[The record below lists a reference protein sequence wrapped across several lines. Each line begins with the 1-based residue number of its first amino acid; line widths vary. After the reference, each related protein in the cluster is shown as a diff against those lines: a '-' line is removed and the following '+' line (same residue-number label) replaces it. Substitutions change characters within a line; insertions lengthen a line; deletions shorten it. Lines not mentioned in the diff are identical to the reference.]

1 MEELIQRNLDIFD
14 RYYSLSIE
22 LSNIIINLIKD
33 KNEVNNNCTL
43 VFDKNF
49 STVDIHL
56 GNNDIGILSTIVS
69 INDNKLYL
77 DMLIPKKYKKL
88 SKDSLREVLVRHLTY
103 VLIQKCV
110 LSTKLNNMKFISGD
124 KQYYESLLDV
134 IWDKDNSIVRDIATI
149 LYSVRFEEIYSLIDI
164 AKIES
169 NVHNVSNNEITNK
182 IKEIKSVIL
191 VSNILYEKMQKIE
204 NKLTKSLDSEI
215 LKILVCYGIDASN
228 EWLKEQIQISKSILS
243 QVLDIMIWN
252 SILIQ
257 RGIDREYIFPKKH
270 KSKLLEI
277 LPKSKLQLIE
287 ERKCNRKLIEKFAT
301 ELTDKVVR
309 LIFNKIK
316 NTSWFSDNL
325 IRHTILTFERRY
337 SNDTEITIN
346 EYDEEQRLVELKISI
361 PDNYDNIQLDDFK
374 SILKNKLITNIEALP
389 IYKYHIRNDKIDN

>member
-56 GNNDIGILSTIVS
+56 GNNDIGTLSTIVS

-204 NKLTKSLDSEI
+204 NKLTKS
-215 LKILVCYGIDASN
+215 
-228 EWLKEQIQISKSILS
+228 
-243 QVLDIMIWN
+243 
-252 SILIQ
+252 
-257 RGIDREYIFPKKH
+257 
-270 KSKLLEI
+270 
-277 LPKSKLQLIE
+277 
-287 ERKCNRKLIEKFAT
+287 
-301 ELTDKVVR
+301 
-309 LIFNKIK
+309 
-316 NTSWFSDNL
+316 
-325 IRHTILTFERRY
+325 
-337 SNDTEITIN
+337 
-346 EYDEEQRLVELKISI
+346 
-361 PDNYDNIQLDDFK
+361 
-374 SILKNKLITNIEALP
+374 
-389 IYKYHIRNDKIDN
+389 

>member
-110 LSTKLNNMKFISGD
+110 LSAKLNNMKLISGD

-277 LPKSKLQLIE
+277 L
-287 ERKCNRKLIEKFAT
+287 
-301 ELTDKVVR
+301 
-309 LIFNKIK
+309 NK
-316 NTSWFSDNL
+316 N
-325 IRHTILTFERRY
+325 
-337 SNDTEITIN
+337 
-346 EYDEEQRLVELKISI
+346 
-361 PDNYDNIQLDDFK
+361 
-374 SILKNKLITNIEALP
+374 
-389 IYKYHIRNDKIDN
+389 

>member
-1 MEELIQRNLDIFD
+1 
-14 RYYSLSIE
+14 
-22 LSNIIINLIKD
+22 
-33 KNEVNNNCTL
+33 
-43 VFDKNF
+43 
-49 STVDIHL
+49 
-56 GNNDIGILSTIVS
+56 
-69 INDNKLYL
+69 
-77 DMLIPKKYKKL
+77 
-88 SKDSLREVLVRHLTY
+88 
-103 VLIQKCV
+103 
-110 LSTKLNNMKFISGD
+110 MKFISGD

-361 PDNYDNIQLDDFK
+361 PDNYG
-374 SILKNKLITNIEALP
+374 S
-389 IYKYHIRNDKIDN
+389 